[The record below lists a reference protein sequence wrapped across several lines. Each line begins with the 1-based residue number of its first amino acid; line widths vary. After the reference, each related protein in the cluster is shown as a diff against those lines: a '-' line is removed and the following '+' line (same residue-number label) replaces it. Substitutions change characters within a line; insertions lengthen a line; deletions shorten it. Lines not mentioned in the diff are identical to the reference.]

1 MMMTRLQPRFASL
14 HTCNPFEGLAGFRRI
29 FDEPLVSFLREGMN
43 TNADEWK
50 PLLDVVETKDGISLK
65 VDVPG
70 VKQEDI
76 NISIEDNML
85 TVKGERK
92 NESEVSEEGYHQV
105 RAELRDLPAVRG
117 PASDGGHR
125 AREGHL
131 QGWRAGDPAPEEGRG
146 PAQGDQGRGRV
157 TGFS

>member
-1 MMMTRLQPRFASL
+1 MLMTRLQPRFASL

-29 FDEPLVSFLREGMN
+29 FDEPLVNFLREGMN

-65 VDVPG
+65 IDVPG

-92 NESEVSEEGYHQV
+92 NESEVSDEGFTRIERSFGAYQRSVALPPTVDTDRVKATYKDGVLEIQLPKKEE
-105 RAELRDLPAVRG
+105 
-117 PASDGGHR
+117 
-125 AREGHL
+125 ARPKAIKVE
-131 QGWRAGDPAPEEGRG
+131 AA
-146 PAQGDQGRGRV
+146 
-157 TGFS
+157 